1 MLGLLASS
9 PGILETALRL
19 TRAYQENEMN
29 VFGRF
34 FNFIAS
40 FFVPPTTG
48 AAEVR
53 SSNLDAGQ
61 GPEFFRFNPMDLH
74 DHNYDIGR
82 F

>member
-1 MLGLLASS
+1 
-9 PGILETALRL
+9 
-19 TRAYQENEMN
+19 MN